1 MEGNQSCFFCHEK
14 NGLEI
19 CKHCESV
26 AYCSEKHRL
35 IHRPETICFP
45 FAVGHAPHVGRYMI
59 ATRDIKA
66 SGTLSINDL
75 DFLKLFFIAYK
86 QKLILG
92 HFCFYNLVA
101 TLHALQAAVV
111 HKRVKRLACILISS
125 FSELILYDQ
134 ALALGPR
141 ISDDLI
147 CLQCIK
153 KLPSDH
159 EYTCS
164 TCHWPMCNEKCQN
177 GKTHQRECA
186 ILASCQRLKNEE
198 GLKTGGVA
206 DEYRCITPLRL
217 LLSAQHDPQAY
228 ALTETLMDH
237 NSERRKYSD
246 MWTIQRTH
254 VNDYLKTSQLLSF
267 QDEDFDRAVGLLWTN
282 SFSCKDSL
290 GVALFPVFSIVSH
303 SCLPNASPVALQSRR
318 LVLEAK
324 MDIAKGEEI
333 TISYIS
339 ILQVLLLFLSGNSV
353 SQLIFVNKLQ
363 GRVKRRKKLREKWF
377 FNCTCKRCLD
387 PTEFGS
393 HVSTLKCPSCTS
405 DGLVIPKSGE
415 CEDQTCTKCGLF
427 MAAKDIDRM
436 ENE

>member
-1 MEGNQSCFFCHEK
+1 
-14 NGLEI
+14 
-19 CKHCESV
+19 
-26 AYCSEKHRL
+26 
-35 IHRPETICFP
+35 
-45 FAVGHAPHVGRYMI
+45 
-59 ATRDIKA
+59 
-66 SGTLSINDL
+66 
-75 DFLKLFFIAYK
+75 
-86 QKLILG
+86 
-92 HFCFYNLVA
+92 
-101 TLHALQAAVV
+101 
-111 HKRVKRLACILISS
+111 
-125 FSELILYDQ
+125 
-134 ALALGPR
+134 
-141 ISDDLI
+141 
-147 CLQCIK
+147 
-153 KLPSDH
+153 
-159 EYTCS
+159 
-164 TCHWPMCNEKCQN
+164 MCNEKCQN

-186 ILASCQRLKNEE
+186 ILATCQRGSSENL
-198 GLKTGGVA
+198 GVA

-217 LLSAQHDPQAY
+217 LLSSQHDPQAY
-228 ALTETLMDH
+228 ALTEKLMDH

-246 MWTIQRTH
+246 MWTIQRTY
-254 VNDYLKTSQLLSF
+254 VNDYLKTSPLLNF
-267 QDEDFDRAVGLLWTN
+267 QDEDFDRAIGLLWTN

-318 LVLEAK
+318 LALEAK

-339 ILQVLLLFLSGNSV
+339 I
-353 SQLIFVNKLQ
+353 LQ

-393 HVSTLKCPSCTS
+393 HVSSLKCSSCTS

-415 CEDQTCTKCGLF
+415 CEDQTCTKCGLS